1 MFEDKELRKQMT
13 KEYDPSELTF
23 EQLRVRH
30 WSGKDTV
37 SGVGRY
43 KSHTYHHYAVT
54 ALGEIELAQ
63 WRKLAKELIARNNEQ
78 DLQANLLEWEREH
91 NYTRMQPTA
100 LELESLD
107 LHVSRIFDNPLW
119 VYFVPFN
126 QRYRPEVIEEAH
138 LVWVKNVCCDEP
150 GQTTQE
156 QVDAAREHDGSK
168 IIACPCCGRWSA
180 FEVIEDQTKELAT
193 EMTYTL

>member
-1 MFEDKELRKQMT
+1 MT
-13 KEYDPSELTF
+13 KDFDPSELTF
-23 EQLRVRH
+23 EQLRVRY
-30 WSGKDTV
+30 WSGRDSV
-37 SGVGRY
+37 SGVGRF

-54 ALGEIELAQ
+54 ALGEIELDQ

-78 DLQANLLEWEREH
+78 DLQAHLLEWEGEH
-91 NYTRMQPTA
+91 NYTRMRHSA

-119 VYFVPFN
+119 VCFVPFN

-138 LVWVKNVCCDEP
+138 LAWVKNVCCNKP
-150 GQTTQE
+150 GLTTQE

-180 FEVIEDQTKELAT
+180 FEIMDAPAENQVP
-193 EMTYTL
+193 EMIYTL